1 MKRILVIFCS
11 LVLVSIITFNVVK
24 KYNDAR
30 DDYTIKDTNMLSMML
45 ETAIGSNEYVEAS
58 GNEWPNE
65 EYTFNSELSA
75 CENGSKLSWNSN
87 TKRVVV
93 NGNISDKCYVY
104 FDKTKKTLASYIKN
118 LYTGT
123 QGKNNLYLHDSTLEN
138 GAGDNSYRYAGSS
151 ETTNNFVC
159 FGYDS
164 TDGTCPTD
172 YLYRIIGV
180 FGDNVKLIKYDYAK
194 STLLGTTGDYKTT
207 YKSSGGWGTSKGTN
221 TQDEIGGYYWNYNGT
236 SKTGDYQYG
245 SNTWSTSLLNKTNL
259 NNNFTTKLGTT
270 WSNKIATT
278 TWKVGGNTWAN
289 IGAQNAKTAYTNE
302 ITSPVA
308 NTTVSAKVGLMY
320 VSDYMYAASPTYWTY
335 KGLDTATIDYG
346 AAVNDNWMYMGLYEW
361 TIAPRTDNSYNLFSV
376 HNDGYV
382 GNDTANAATAVRA
395 AFALESSIT
404 YAGGAG
410 TAAEPILLS

>member
-259 NNNFTTKLGTT
+259 NSDFINNIGTS
-270 WSNKIATT
+270 WASKIATT
-278 TWKVGGNTWAN
+278 AWKVGGNTWEN
-289 IGAQNAKTAYTNE
+289 IAQQMVSNAYKNE
-302 ITSPVA
+302 ITTPA
-308 NTTVSAKVGLMY
+308 TNTTVNAKVGLMY
-320 VSDYMYAASPTYWTY
+320 VSDFGYAAAPSTWRNS
-335 KGLDTATIDYG
+335 LNSTIIG
-346 AAVNDNWMYMGLYEW
+346 NGTEGNWMYMGLHECALTPQTSNTYYVFYVAS
-361 TIAPRTDNSYNLFSV
+361 TGNVYSSDA
-376 HNDGYV
+376 HNGF
-382 GNDTANAATAVRA
+382 AVRPVL
-395 AFALESSIT
+395 ALESSIT
-404 YAGGAG
+404 YAGGSG
-410 TAAEPILLS
+410 TMSEPYLIS